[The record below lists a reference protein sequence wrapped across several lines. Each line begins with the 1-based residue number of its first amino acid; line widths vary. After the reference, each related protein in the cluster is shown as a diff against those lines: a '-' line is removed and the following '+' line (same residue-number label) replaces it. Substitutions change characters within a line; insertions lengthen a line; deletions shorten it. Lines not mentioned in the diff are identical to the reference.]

1 MRLRQILA
9 GLILASAVFGTSAA
23 YADESLGL
31 FNYTDQS
38 HVYCPRGATLY
49 WGIPFGYWCEDST
62 LSGVQPINCK
72 SGPGMKTGTWNNGL
86 QTPDQLCMAPG
97 SAQPTVPAASN

>member
-1 MRLRQILA
+1 MRLRQTLA
-9 GLILASAVFGTSAA
+9 GLILASAVVGTSAA
-23 YADESLGL
+23 YADGSLAL

-38 HVYCPRGATLY
+38 HVFCPRGATLY

-62 LSGVQPINCK
+62 LSGVQPIDCK
-72 SGPGMKTGTWNNGL
+72 SGPGMKTGSFNNGS
-86 QTPDQLCMAPG
+86 QTPDQLCRGPG